1 MGLLSGL
8 ALHPNVALV
17 TFVSCWQAGGR
28 VAVTLDA
35 ILIGSYFKGEVSPT
49 PQERLCTM
57 FHYLSQ
63 PVWVLT
69 TLYII
74 IALLLLFMG
83 AILLVSYLAL
93 RRRRRSTEVIPE
105 GGEVQAVGWRKVLT
119 ELTDIR
125 TVWAT
130 GIVALLMVSLIG
142 TVTGSLLLMSPI
154 LITVPLIGILMFLSL
169 KSKEG
174 GLSASE
180 KFDYLWSVTVLLS
193 ISIPVGIDAYF
204 VYHPQPSVTY
214 YQDASGGYHESA
226 QRNILAGRVV
236 ESRKEDGLVEYQWG
250 EISASG
256 GNVILPNTGNSKD
269 TQRRVEIAEDL
280 PAGEAPYVV
289 RRIDIAKPVGV
300 PESLRL
306 CLAGQD
312 DVKSSSCHANH
323 EEVGKKNVTVVS
335 IIHVPAGER
344 GKYITSSPVDS
355 SVVNKEGKSN
365 NGS

>member
-1 MGLLSGL
+1 
-8 ALHPNVALV
+8 
-17 TFVSCWQAGGR
+17 
-28 VAVTLDA
+28 
-35 ILIGSYFKGEVSPT
+35 
-49 PQERLCTM
+49 M
-57 FHYLSQ
+57 FHYLS
-63 PVWVLT
+63 PPAWVLA

-74 IALLLLFMG
+74 IVLIVLFIG
-83 AILLVSYLAL
+83 VATLTSYLML
-93 RRRRRSTEVIPE
+93 RRQRRNSAEIIPG
-105 GGEVQAVGWRKVLT
+105 GGEIQAAGWRKAVARV
-119 ELTDIR
+119 TDIEA
-125 TVWAT
+125 VEGA
-130 GIVALLMVSLIG
+130 GIVALLTVTLLGI
-142 TVTGSLLLMSPI
+142 VTGSLLLMSPI
-154 LITVPLIGILMFLSL
+154 LIMVPLVGILMFLPL

-180 KFDYLWSVTVLLS
+180 KFGYLSIVALLLS
-193 ISIPVGIDAYF
+193 IAVPAGVDAYF
-204 VYHPQPSVTY
+204 VYNSHSSVTY

-236 ESRKEDGLVEYQWG
+236 ESRKADGLVEYQWG

-280 PAGEAPYVV
+280 APGEAPYVV

-323 EEVGKKNVTVVS
+323 EEAGKKNVTVVS

>member
-1 MGLLSGL
+1 
-8 ALHPNVALV
+8 
-17 TFVSCWQAGGR
+17 
-28 VAVTLDA
+28 
-35 ILIGSYFKGEVSPT
+35 
-49 PQERLCTM
+49 M
-57 FHYLSQ
+57 FHYLSL

-105 GGEVQAVGWRKVLT
+105 GGEVQALGWRKVLT

-125 TVWAT
+125 TAWAT
-130 GIVALLMVSLIG
+130 GIVALLVVSLIG
-142 TVTGSLLLMSPI
+142 AVTGSLLLMSPI
-154 LITVPLIGILMFLSL
+154 FIMVLLVGILMFLSL

-355 SVVNKEGKSN
+355 SVVNKEGESN

>member
-8 ALHPNVALV
+8 ALHLNVALV

-28 VAVTLDA
+28 VAITLDA

-49 PQERLCTM
+49 SQERLCTM
-57 FHYLSQ
+57 FHYLSL

-69 TLYII
+69 TLYVIL
-74 IALLLLFMG
+74 ALLLLFMG
-83 AILLVSYLAL
+83 VNTLVSYLAL
-93 RRRRRSTEVIPE
+93 RRRRRSAETIPE
-105 GGEVQAVGWRKVLT
+105 GGEVQAVGWRKVVAKV
-119 ELTDIR
+119 TDIEA
-125 TVWAT
+125 VGDA
-130 GIVALLMVSLIG
+130 GIVALL
-142 TVTGSLLLMSPI
+142 TVTLLGIVTRSLLLMSPI
-154 LITVPLIGILMFLSL
+154 LIMVPLVGILMFLPL

-180 KFDYLWSVTVLLS
+180 KFGYLWSVTVLLS

-226 QRNILAGRVV
+226 QHNILAGQVV

-250 EISASG
+250 EISARG
-256 GNVILPNTGNSKD
+256 GNIILPNTGNSKD

-280 PAGEAPYVV
+280 APGEAPYVV

-312 DVKSSSCHANH
+312 DVKSSLCHASH
-323 EEVGKKNVTVVS
+323 EAVDKKNVTVVS
-335 IIHVPAGER
+335 VIHVPAGER

-355 SVVNKEGKSN
+355 SVVNKEGNSN